1 MELTG
6 KVALVTG
13 STSGIGRATAQALAA
28 RGARVLVS
36 GRDEERGAKAVAAIR
51 ADGGQADFLPA
62 DLHDADSARDLARRA
77 VQTGGRVDILVNN
90 AGIGAF
96 GPTDA
101 ISEQDFDA
109 TYALNVKAP
118 FFLVAALAPA
128 M

>member
-28 RGARVLVS
+28 RGAHVLVS
-36 GRDEERGAKAVAAIR
+36 GRDEERGVKAVAAIR

-77 VQTGGRVDILVNN
+77 LQTGGRVDIPVNN
-90 AGIGAF
+90 A
-96 GPTDA
+96 
-101 ISEQDFDA
+101 
-109 TYALNVKAP
+109 VAP
-118 FFLVAALAPA
+118 YTRR
-128 M
+128 